1 MSGIW
6 SSLEETFEFRD
17 CAIITR
23 SGGVGGGWGGAEKLE
38 GGIT

>member
-1 MSGIW
+1 MCGIW

-23 SGGVGGGWGGAEKLE
+23 SGGGAEKLE